1 MSDACRFI
9 HDLAGNFDRHKF
21 PFEPKRI
28 PESGIYLLFEA
39 GETAHGADRIVQVGT
54 HSGKRRLRSRLREH
68 DSPNKDRS
76 ILRKNIGLA
85 LLRESNDPFLE
96 KWKLDL
102 TSREARRK
110 HGPLVDFKRQRVI
123 EEAVTDRIRR
133 TFSFVAF
140 PVEDKDARFEL
151 KSRIISTLSLCDGCR
166 PSEQWLGRCSPKSK
180 IRESGLWL
188 TQGLYAKNRCQ
199 KMKLAICGQWCRE
212 QRAATKR
219 RWNIP
224 DYRNPFA
231 KLDDRKISTSP
242 KS

>member
-54 HSGKRRLRSRLREH
+54 HSGERRLRSRLREH
-68 DSPNKDRS
+68 DTPKKDRS

-96 KWKLDL
+96 KWNLDL

-110 HGPLVDFKRQRVI
+110 HCPLVDSKRQGVI
-123 EEAVTDRIRR
+123 EDAVTDRIRR

-166 PSEQWLGRCSPKSK
+166 PSEQWLGRYSPKSK
-180 IRESGLWL
+180 IRENGLWL
-188 TQGLYAKNRCQ
+188 TQGLRKEPLSEDEISY
-199 KMKLAICGQWCRE
+199 L
-212 QRAATKR
+212 RAMVPRTAR
-219 RWNIP
+219 G
-224 DYRNPFA
+224 D
-231 KLDDRKISTSP
+231 
-242 KS
+242 

>member
-1 MSDACRFI
+1 MTHADSYIILRGI
-9 HDLAGNFDRHKF
+9 LIGINFLSNPNGF
-21 PFEPKRI
+21 PKAEYICSLRQEKP
-28 PESGIYLLFEA
+28 PTELTESF
-39 GETAHGADRIVQVGT
+39 
-54 HSGKRRLRSRLREH
+54 RSRLREH

-85 LLRESNDPFLE
+85 LLRENNDPFLE

-166 PSEQWLGRCSPKSK
+166 PSEQWLGRCSPKNK

-188 TQGLYAKNRCQ
+188 TQGLRKEPLSEDEISY
-199 KMKLAICGQWCRE
+199 L
-212 QRAATKR
+212 RAMVPRTAR
-219 RWNIP
+219 G
-224 DYRNPFA
+224 D
-231 KLDDRKISTSP
+231 
-242 KS
+242 

>member
-9 HDLAGNFDRHKF
+9 HDLAGNFKRHKF
-21 PFEPKRI
+21 PFEPQRI

-39 GETAHGADRIVQVGT
+39 GETAHGTDRIVHVGT
-54 HSGKRRLRSRLREH
+54 HSGERRLGPRLREH
-68 DSPNKDRS
+68 ERPNKDRS
-76 ILRKNIGLA
+76 ILRKNIGRA

-102 TSREARRK
+102 TSREAKRK
-110 HGPLVDFKRQRVI
+110 YGRSVDSKRQRAV

-140 PVEDKDARFEL
+140 PAEDKDARFEL

-166 PSEQWLGRCSPKSK
+166 PSEQWLGRSSPKSK

-188 TQGLYAKNRCQ
+188 TQGLRKEPLSEDEISY
-199 KMKLAICGQWCRE
+199 L
-212 QRAATKR
+212 RAMAPRTAR
-219 RWNIP
+219 GG
-224 DYRNPFA
+224 
-231 KLDDRKISTSP
+231 
-242 KS
+242 

>member
-21 PFEPKRI
+21 PFEPERI

-123 EEAVTDRIRR
+123 EEAVGDRIRR

-140 PVEDKDARFEL
+140 SAEDRDARFEL

-188 TQGLYAKNRCQ
+188 TQGLYKEP
-199 KMKLAICGQWCRE
+199 LSEDEISYL
-212 QRAATKR
+212 RAMVPRIAHGG
-219 RWNIP
+219 
-224 DYRNPFA
+224 
-231 KLDDRKISTSP
+231 
-242 KS
+242 

>member
-9 HDLAGNFDRHKF
+9 HDLAGNFDRYKF

-39 GETAHGADRIVQVGT
+39 GETAHGTDRIVQVGT
-54 HSGKRRLRSRLREH
+54 HSAKRRLRSRLREH

-85 LLRESNDPFLE
+85 LLCESNDPFLE

-123 EEAVTDRIRR
+123 EEVVTDRIRR

-180 IRESGLWL
+180 IRESGL
-188 TQGLYAKNRCQ
+188 
-199 KMKLAICGQWCRE
+199 
-212 QRAATKR
+212 
-219 RWNIP
+219 
-224 DYRNPFA
+224 
-231 KLDDRKISTSP
+231 
-242 KS
+242 

>member
-9 HDLAGNFDRHKF
+9 HDLAGSFDRHKF
-21 PFEPKRI
+21 PFEPERI
-28 PESGIYLLFEA
+28 PESGIYLLFET
-39 GETAHGADRIVQVGT
+39 GETAHGTDRIVHVGT
-54 HSGKRRLRSRLREH
+54 HSGKGRLGSRLREH

-76 ILRKNIGLA
+76 ILRKNIGRA

-96 KWKLDL
+96 KWDLDL

-123 EEAVTDRIRR
+123 EEAVTDRVRR

-151 KSRIISTLSLCDGCR
+151 KSRIISILSLCDGCR
-166 PSEQWLGRCSPKSK
+166 PSEQWLGGCSPKSK

-188 TQGLYAKNRCQ
+188 TQGLRKEPLSEDEISY
-199 KMKLAICGQWCRE
+199 L
-212 QRAATKR
+212 RAMAPRTAR
-219 RWNIP
+219 R
-224 DYRNPFA
+224 D
-231 KLDDRKISTSP
+231 
-242 KS
+242 

>member
-9 HDLAGNFDRHKF
+9 HGLAGKLDRHKF
-21 PFEPKRI
+21 PFEPERI

-39 GETAHGADRIVQVGT
+39 GETAHGTDRIVHVGT

-68 DSPNKDRS
+68 DTPNKDRS
-76 ILRKNIGLA
+76 ILRKNIGRA
-85 LLRESNDPFLE
+85 LLRESGDPFLE
-96 KWKLDL
+96 KWNLDL

-110 HGPLVDFKRQRVI
+110 QGPSVDFKRQRAI

-151 KSRIISTLSLCDGCR
+151 KSRIISTLSLCDCCR
-166 PSEQWLGRCSPKSK
+166 PSEQWLGGCSPKSK

-188 TQGLYAKNRCQ
+188 TQGLGKEPLSEYEISY
-199 KMKLAICGQWCRE
+199 L
-212 QRAATKR
+212 RAMMLRTER
-219 RWNIP
+219 S
-224 DYRNPFA
+224 D
-231 KLDDRKISTSP
+231 
-242 KS
+242 

>member
-1 MSDACRFI
+1 MRQ
-9 HDLAGNFDRHKF
+9 
-21 PFEPKRI
+21 
-28 PESGIYLLFEA
+28 

-54 HSGKRRLRSRLREH
+54 HSGERRLRSRLREH

-123 EEAVTDRIRR
+123 EEAAGDRIRR

-140 PVEDKDARFEL
+140 PVEDKEARFEL
-151 KSRIISTLSLCDGCR
+151 KSRIISTSSLCGGCR

-188 TQGLYAKNRCQ
+188 TQGLRKEPLSEDEISY
-199 KMKLAICGQWCRE
+199 L
-212 QRAATKR
+212 RAMVPRTAR
-219 RWNIP
+219 G
-224 DYRNPFA
+224 D
-231 KLDDRKISTSP
+231 
-242 KS
+242 